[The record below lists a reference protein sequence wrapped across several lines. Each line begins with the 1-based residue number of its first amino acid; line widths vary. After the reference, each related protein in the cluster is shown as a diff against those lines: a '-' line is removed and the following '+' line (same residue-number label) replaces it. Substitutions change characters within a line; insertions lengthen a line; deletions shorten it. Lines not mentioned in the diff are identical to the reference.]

1 MSEQENI
8 AGEHEQTARKGLQ
21 GRKRGPKPGTE
32 AARRGGRAVSA
43 RYGHDFYARIGKKGG
58 ETVRREHGPDFYV
71 QIGKKGGDSTKRN
84 QGSEFYARIGKKGG
98 QANRKL
104 TPGSDV

>member
-1 MSEQENI
+1 MNEP
-8 AGEHEQTARKGLQ
+8 HQTAEKRTQAPGKEPH

-43 RYGHDFYARIGKKGG
+43 RYGHDFYTQIGKKGG
-58 ETVRREHGPDFYV
+58 ETVRRQHGSEFYM

-84 QGSEFYARIGKKGG
+84 QGAEFYARIGKKGG
-98 QANRKL
+98 QANRKAE
-104 TPGSDV
+104 TDV